1 MNNAWSSPHA
11 SFFFFLLL
19 LSKFSELPSFYD
31 VLKTKGNKGKSEKI
45 EKSATLW
52 PPLSL
57 LHFAAKKKLKAK
69 LSQSWNT
76 KIFHELKKKKKK
88 QECSPQICK
97 MKIFFNSILITFYIA
112 MFLFGSALFVWVCIW
127 VCMVRTARG
136 RFRGIPLGPA
146 AGCDLGGE
154 TWLFVSLP
162 WDGLWWPNPVVSQEN
177 AWIQR
182 EFLEVACSLPLD
194 QLRVN

>member
-76 KIFHELKKKKKK
+76 KIFHELKKKKKSK
-88 QECSPQICK
+88 NVHPRFAK
-97 MKIFFNSILITFYIA
+97 WKYFLIPFWL
-112 MFLFGSALFVWVCIW
+112 LFI
-127 VCMVRTARG
+127 
-136 RFRGIPLGPA
+136 
-146 AGCDLGGE
+146 
-154 TWLFVSLP
+154 
-162 WDGLWWPNPVVSQEN
+162 
-177 AWIQR
+177 
-182 EFLEVACSLPLD
+182 
-194 QLRVN
+194 